1 MNSSAW
7 CGTEGPFGHSVVLS
21 IETLSEPM
29 FIRGELEHWPTC
41 DLSEPG
47 FFSPVPV
54 RKAEI
59 IVISLL
65 ARKSYPYCTKLLS
78 FAESTQLFANFFEIA
93 G

>member
-1 MNSSAW
+1 MNL
-7 CGTEGPFGHSVVLS
+7 CLLEENLS
-21 IETLSEPM
+21 IGQPVIYQSQ
-29 FIRGELEHWPTC
+29 
-41 DLSEPG
+41 D

-65 ARKSYPYCTKLLS
+65 ARKSYPCCTKLLS